1 MKTIYLRNSI
11 CELRKFEYKGIED
24 LREIITEIGNGA
36 KIGNCAKIGD
46 GAEIGNCAKIGNGA
60 EIGSYAKIGDVAKI
74 GNDAKIGDGA
84 EITKNPLYIIGS
96 KHFICNYENDKIQIG
111 CIVESFEWW
120 AENYETVGERESYT
134 PEQVKEYKS
143 YIDFIISK
151 YKP

>member
-36 KIGNCAKIGD
+36 KIGNCAKIGSY
-46 GAEIGNCAKIGNGA
+46 AEIGNGAKIGDGA
-60 EIGSYAKIGDVAKI
+60 EIGSYAE
-74 GNDAKIGDGA
+74 IGDGA

>member
-36 KIGNCAKIGD
+36 EIGDGAKIGSYAEIGNGAKIGD
-46 GAEIGNCAKIGNGA
+46 GAE
-60 EIGSYAKIGDVAKI
+60 I